1 MADKD
6 LLGIIA
12 DMLRK
17 LDRHSEILNKQGEV
31 IELHSGELK
40 KQGEVLTAFMNGS
53 LKQFDQQMIINDK
66 IIKRLENLEAKMDR
80 G

>member
-1 MADKD
+1 MADED

-17 LDRHSEILNKQGEV
+17 LDQHSEILERQSIALNTQV
-31 IELHSGELK
+31 
-40 KQGEVLTAFMNGS
+40 EVLTAFMEGS

-66 IIKRLENLEAKMDR
+66 IIKRLENLESR
-80 G
+80 LN

>member
-17 LDRHSEILNKQGEV
+17 LDQHSQELKVQGNRLEIQSEV
-31 IELHSGELK
+31 LK
-40 KQGEVLTAFMNGS
+40 KQGEVLTAFMEGA
-53 LKQFDQQMIINDK
+53 LKQFDQQLLINDK
-66 IIKRLENLEAKMDR
+66 IVDRLEVLENR
-80 G
+80 LN